1 MATVQKHSKIIG
13 GSTAKRVINCPGSVA
28 ICKHSPKDYGSKYAE
43 MGTLLHDVISNVLD
57 GKPAVIGQ
65 KLGSAE
71 LTQDIYDDK
80 IKVALDLLDEVDPDK
95 TMEFEL
101 EAEVEFALL
110 DGEKEADKMFGS
122 CDLLGRVGNRV
133 VGLDWKFGDG
143 VAVSAEENE
152 QGMYYLAAAMESEK
166 YDWIFDGAEE
176 IEVVI
181 IQPPYIKRWTTD
193 IERLKRF
200 TAELHAAKKM
210 AKKMVKQVDGLVKAH
225 GNKWP
230 EYAEGTQLFLK
241 AGSHCRFCSGKV
253 NCPTM
258 DRGIAN
264 AMRIDL
270 EKVDPTKIGVTLH
283 NLEVLENFSTGL
295 RALAHSAMEN
305 GIEIPGWKIV
315 NKRATRKWIDETEA
329 EKSVREILSEVEKD
343 AGKIDDTVYAPV
355 ELKSPTQMEK
365 ELKKLRLAIPDGLV
379 ESVSSGTTIAPE
391 DDKREAVQQIA
402 SLGNALKSLPQ

>member
-1 MATVQKHSKIIG
+1 MATVSEHSEIIG

-28 ICKHSPKDYGSKYAE
+28 MCKHSPKDRGSKYAE

-71 LTQDIYDDK
+71 LTQEIYDDK

-101 EAEVEFALL
+101 EAEVEFPLL
-110 DGEKEADKMFGS
+110 DGEKAADRMFGS

-152 QGMYYLAAAMESEK
+152 QGMYYLAAAMQSEK
-166 YDWIFDGAEE
+166 YAWVFDGVEE

-181 IQPPYIKRWTTD
+181 IQPPYIKRWVTD
-193 IERLKRF
+193 AKRLKKF
-200 TAELHAAKKM
+200 TVELHAAKKM
-210 AKKMVKQVDGLVKAH
+210 AKRVVKLVDALEKEH

-230 EYAEGTQLFLK
+230 EQAEGTQLYLK
-241 AGSHCRFCSGKV
+241 AGDHCRFCSGKI
-253 NCPTM
+253 NCPHM
-258 DRGIAN
+258 SRGVSN
-264 AMRIDL
+264 ALRIDL
-270 EKVDPTKIGVTLH
+270 EKVDPTRIGLTLH
-283 NLEVLENFSTGL
+283 NLDVLENFITGL

-305 GIEIPGWKIV
+305 GIQIPGWKLV
-315 NKRATRKWIDETEA
+315 NKRATRKWKDENASE
-329 EKSVREILSEVEKD
+329 ESVREILSKVEKD
-343 AGKIDDTVYAPV
+343 AGKIDDIVYVPV
-355 ELKSPTQMEK
+355 ELKSPAQMEK
-365 ELKKLRLAIPDGLV
+365 ELKKLKLEIPDGLV
-379 ESVSSGTTIAPE
+379 ELVSSGTTIAPE
-391 DDKREAVQQIA
+391 DDKREAVQHVA